1 LVCNLLAI
9 LELRQRQQEELDAE
23 EQELVMQLSP
33 IYLQRLEEATQ
44 QGIEQGIERGIERGA
59 ERERR
64 NTVET
69 LMLMR
74 FGEIDA
80 QLATIISSLMV
91 LSPAEFT
98 PLLMQLSRQELLAR
112 FGII

>member
-1 LVCNLLAI
+1 
-9 LELRQRQQEELDAE
+9 
-23 EQELVMQLSP
+23 MQLSP

-44 QGIEQGIERGIERGA
+44 QGIEQGIERGIEQGIEQGIERGA

-64 NTVET
+64 NMVET
-69 LMLMR
+69 LMVMR

-80 QLATIISSLMV
+80 QLATIISSLMA

>member
-1 LVCNLLAI
+1 
-9 LELRQRQQEELDAE
+9 
-23 EQELVMQLSP
+23 
-33 IYLQRLEEATQ
+33 LQRLEEATQ

-64 NTVET
+64 NMVET

-74 FGEIDA
+74 FGEIDPH
-80 QLATIISSLMV
+80 LATIVSSLMA
-91 LSPAEFT
+91 LPPAEFT